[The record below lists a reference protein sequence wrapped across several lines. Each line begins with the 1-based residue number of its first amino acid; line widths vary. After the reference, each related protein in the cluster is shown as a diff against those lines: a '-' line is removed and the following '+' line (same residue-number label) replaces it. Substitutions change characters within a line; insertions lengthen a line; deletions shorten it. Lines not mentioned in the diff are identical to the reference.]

1 MYWRISAKHGCEGR
15 CVEEEVEKEE
25 EEEEEG
31 VDGDAE
37 QDDGIEEALAAL
49 SLAAPLFLPRV
60 SSDASRDN
68 AREERILKRS
78 EDEERLCR
86 SCLESK
92 EKGGAA
98 LTEKKTQK
106 SKANEPLRSRF
117 PNFESSHLNRRGR
130 QLLARRPAV

>member
-1 MYWRISAKHGCEGR
+1 MKSPVLEGWSVYWRISAKHGCEGR
-15 CVEEEVEKEE
+15 CVEEEVEKE

-49 SLAAPLFLPRV
+49 SLAAPPFLPRV
-60 SSDASRDN
+60 SSDASRDS

-98 LTEKKTQK
+98 LTEKKLK
-106 SKANEPLRSRF
+106 SQRPTSHFALASPTSNPLT
-117 PNFESSHLNRRGR
+117 
-130 QLLARRPAV
+130 

>member
-1 MYWRISAKHGCEGR
+1 MKSSVLEGWSVYWRISAKHGCEGR
-15 CVEEEVEKEE
+15 CVEEEVEKEEEEE

-49 SLAAPLFLPRV
+49 SLAAPPFLPRV
-60 SSDASRDN
+60 SSDASRDS

-106 SKANEPLRSRF
+106 SKAN
-117 PNFESSHLNRRGR
+117 
-130 QLLARRPAV
+130 